1 MFSDMLRQQHWRMK
15 FRPVWRARSYP
26 IIQSKVNLKLEVC
39 NTDNDLIDHLFTK
52 KLWKK
57 LINKRCYQK
66 AKTCYKKAKKYI
78 FFMLDHSKK
87 LFITLLYCASKN
99 YFSVLLQRQMN
110 IYFSLIIYPIQCH
123 WSLSIHLISWCFQG
137 LQKED
142 REQYCETS

>member
-1 MFSDMLRQQHWRMK
+1 MFSDMLLQQHWRLK
-15 FRPVWRARSYP
+15 FSPVWWARSYQ

-52 KLWKK
+52 KLRKK

-66 AKTCYKKAKKYI
+66 AKRCYKKAKKY
-78 FFMLDHSKK
+78 FFHAGSFKK
-87 LFITLLYCASKN
+87 IIHKTLLYCASKN

-137 LQKED
+137 LQKEN
-142 REQYCETS
+142 REQYRETS